1 MNLYPAIDI
10 LGGQAVRLRQGRPEE
25 ATVYGVP
32 VDMAS
37 RWREAGARWLH
48 VVDLDG
54 AFTGKPQN
62 IDSITSIR
70 MRCPDLQIQVGG
82 GIRDMAAIERL
93 LGTGV
98 DRVILGTVAV
108 SNPDLLGEALSLFGA
123 RIAVGIDARDG
134 TVRLHGWTSDAA
146 LTALELAAQLEEQG
160 VELVIYTDISRD
172 GELGGINVEATQK
185 MLDATGLRVIASG
198 GVSGRP
204 DIENLQD
211 LGNPRLEGAIVGKA
225 LYEGRVDL
233 REILDLVE
241 AGRVG

>member
-10 LGGQAVRLRQGRPEE
+10 LGGQAVRLRQGRPED

-32 VDMAS
+32 VEMAS
-37 RWREAGARWLH
+37 RWRDAGARWLH

-54 AFTGKPQN
+54 AFAGEPQN
-62 IDSITSIR
+62 IDSIEKIR
-70 MRCPDLQIQVGG
+70 VRCPDVGIQVGG
-82 GIRDMAAIERL
+82 GIRDMAAVERL
-93 LGTGV
+93 LDTGV

-108 SNPDLLGEALSLFGA
+108 SDPDLLGDAVTRFGA

-134 TVRLHGWTSDAA
+134 TVRLHGWTIDAA
-146 LTALELAAQLEEQG
+146 LTALDLAAQLEGQG

-172 GELGGINVEATQK
+172 GELGGVNVEATGQ

-198 GVSGRP
+198 GVSGRS
-204 DIENLQD
+204 DIENLQE
-211 LGNPRLEGAIVGKA
+211 LGHPRLEGAIIGKA
-225 LYEGRVDL
+225 LYEGRIDL
-233 REILDLVE
+233 GEILSIAE